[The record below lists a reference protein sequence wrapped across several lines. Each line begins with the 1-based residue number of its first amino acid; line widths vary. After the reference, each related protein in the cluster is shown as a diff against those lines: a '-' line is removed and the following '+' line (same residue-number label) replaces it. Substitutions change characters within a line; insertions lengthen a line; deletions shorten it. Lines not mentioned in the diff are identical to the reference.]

1 MRALPFAYEIH
12 PLSYTF
18 LAQRRSVFMWD
29 VTRYKNFSH
38 HRAALT
44 HTLTSIPV
52 WLSYLADDVTARAV
66 SPPDLAPPNLT
77 SMQRRMPYHTSVA
90 YDSPSIGHTNFGDEP
105 NPRICHASSPLI
117 STYRVM
123 PTILE
128 NKLRRRA
135 RSCPLSDS
143 VSCGRRCGQTLTF
156 DPYID
161 G

>member
-12 PLSYTF
+12 PLSYTL
-18 LAQRRSVFMWD
+18 LAQRRSVFMCD

-77 SMQRRMPYHTSVA
+77 SDATADAISCAYVVLSQFETSDINCSTFRLVSPTTAQASAILTSGTSLIPAYATPPRR
-90 YDSPSIGHTNFGDEP
+90 
-105 NPRICHASSPLI
+105 
-117 STYRVM
+117 
-123 PTILE
+123 
-128 NKLRRRA
+128 
-135 RSCPLSDS
+135 
-143 VSCGRRCGQTLTF
+143 
-156 DPYID
+156 
-161 G
+161 